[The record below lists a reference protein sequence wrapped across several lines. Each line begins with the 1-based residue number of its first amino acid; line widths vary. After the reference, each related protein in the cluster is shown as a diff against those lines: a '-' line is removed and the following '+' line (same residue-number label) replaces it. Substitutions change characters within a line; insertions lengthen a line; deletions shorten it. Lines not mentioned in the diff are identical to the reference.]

1 MYQEKETMSTTVKTQ
16 LGVIGGSG
24 IYQMDG
30 VEVVKE
36 HDIDTPFGKPSDKVT
51 EAVID
56 GRTVYF
62 IPRHGKGHRLL
73 PQEVPYRANIY
84 ALKSLGVT
92 HLLAVSAVGIM
103 KEEIKPGDFVVPDQ
117 VFDRTKGMRDS
128 TFFGNGC
135 AGHITFADP
144 FCSEMR
150 ELAISAAKTKG
161 ATVHESGA
169 YICMEGP
176 QFSTRAESIFYRE
189 TVSPAV
195 IGMTAVPEVKLAR
208 EAEMSY
214 AVIATATD
222 YDCWNE
228 SEEDVSVEAVIA
240 VLKANAEMAN
250 SIVKEVTSSLPET
263 SSAEVFE
270 AAKFAVMTPKEMIP
284 EKTKQNLE
292 LLYGKY
298 WK

>member
-1 MYQEKETMSTTVKTQ
+1 MSTTFKTQ

-24 IYQMDG
+24 IYQMQG
-30 VEVVKE
+30 IEVIKE
-36 HDIDTPFGKPSDKVT
+36 HDIETPFGKPSD
-51 EAVID
+51 VIVE
-56 GRTVYF
+56 GKIEGKTVF
-62 IPRHGKGHRLL
+62 FLPRHGKGHRHL

-84 ALKSLGVT
+84 AMKKLGVT

-135 AGHITFADP
+135 VGHVTFADP
-144 FCSEMR
+144 FCPEMR
-150 ELAISAAKTKG
+150 DLAIKAAKTKG
-161 ATVHESGA
+161 AHVHDNGA

-176 QFSTRAESIFYRE
+176 MFSTRSESVFYRK
-189 TVSPAV
+189 TLKPSV

-222 YDCWNE
+222 YDCWHE
-228 SEEDVSVEAVIA
+228 DEEDVSVEAVIK
-240 VLKANAEMAN
+240 VLKANADMA
-250 SIVKEVTSSLPET
+250 SKIVMEVAKTLPVE
-263 SSAEVFE
+263 SAAEALT
-270 AAKFAVMTPKEMIP
+270 AAKYAIMTSKELIP
-284 EKTKQNLE
+284 EQTRENLD